1 MATAEPV
8 EASVHPTAEG
18 SAWAPFHSPTFAAM
32 CSAQFVSNVGG
43 WFRSEGHEAD
53 QLPSASASTRS
64 FCRASYMT
72 LAAAT

>member
-32 CSAQFVSNVGG
+32 CSARF
-43 WFRSEGHEAD
+43 
-53 QLPSASASTRS
+53 ASK
-64 FCRASYMT
+64 CRRMVPIGRA
-72 LAAAT
+72 